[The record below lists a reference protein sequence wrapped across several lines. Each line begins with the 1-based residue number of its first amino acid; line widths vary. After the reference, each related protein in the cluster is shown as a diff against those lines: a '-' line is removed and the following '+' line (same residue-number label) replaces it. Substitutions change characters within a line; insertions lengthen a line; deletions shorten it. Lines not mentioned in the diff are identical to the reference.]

1 MCEITLLFSIF
12 TTIKM
17 IIRKE
22 QRKKYLKI
30 QQSKPLDVP
39 VKVVIWLLNGYY
51 ELNCVSLQRY
61 C

>member
-1 MCEITLLFSIF
+1 MCAILLFSIF
-12 TTIKM
+12 TTVKM

-39 VKVVIWLLNGYY
+39 VKVVI
-51 ELNCVSLQRY
+51 
-61 C
+61 